1 MAANINQLLQQLHE
15 KRGSDLHLASE
26 NSPLVR
32 VMGELRPLPFAVCS
46 TDDILG
52 ILQTIASPAHYEHFM
67 QTGDIDFAYEIPDL
81 ARYRVNFY
89 KENRG
94 IGAAFREIPQ
104 QVKTV
109 NELGIPAQLQNLA
122 LLPKGLV
129 LVTGPTGSG
138 KSTTLAALIA
148 HANAVRPDHIITIED
163 PIEFIHR
170 SQRCLI
176 NQREV
181 GRDTASFS
189 SALRAALRE
198 DPDILLV
205 GEMRDK
211 ETIALALE
219 AAETGHLVFATLH
232 TISAAKTVD
241 RIIEVFTAE
250 EQPQVRSSL
259 SESLQAVISQTLFKR
274 ADNQGRLPALEI
286 LIATPPVR
294 NLIRENKTFQLPNVL
309 QTSRNLGMCT
319 LDDDIERLLRARAIL
334 PQQALNQAQN
344 KNRIRDCITSL
355 AEGGA
360 AL

>member
-1 MAANINQLLQQLHE
+1 MTSYIDQLLHQLHE
-15 KRGSDLHLASE
+15 QRGSDLHLASE
-26 NSPLVR
+26 NAPMVR
-32 VMGELRPLPFAVCS
+32 VLGELHPLPFAPCS
-46 TDDILG
+46 TPEILAV
-52 ILQTIASPAHYEHFM
+52 LQAIASPAQHEHFL
-67 QTGDIDFAYEIPDL
+67 QTGDIDFAYEIPEL

-94 IGAAFREIPQ
+94 VAAAFREIPQ
-104 QVKTV
+104 QVQTV
-109 NELGIPAQLQNLA
+109 YDLGIPTQLQNLA

-129 LVTGPTGSG
+129 LITGPTGSG

-181 GRDTASFS
+181 GRDTSSFA

-219 AAETGHLVFATLH
+219 AAETGNLVFATLH

-241 RIIEVFTAE
+241 RIIEVFSAE

-259 SESLQAVISQTLFKR
+259 SESIQAIISQTLFKR
-274 ADNQGRLPALEI
+274 ADGTGRLPALEV
-286 LIATPPVR
+286 LLATPPVR

-309 QTSRNLGMCT
+309 QTSRNIGMCT
-319 LDDDIERLLRARAIL
+319 LDDDIERLLRAHLIL
-334 PQQALNQAQN
+334 PQQAMNHAQN
-344 KNRIRDCITSL
+344 KARIRDCIATL
-355 AEGGA
+355 AEGKQS
-360 AL
+360 